1 MKQHH
6 KSIAAGTAVCAIT
19 LLSGLTAAPS
29 HALPQDGA
37 VVGGSAAIS
46 QPNPTTMNIN
56 QTSGTAI
63 INWSGYSIG
72 ANESVHYIQP
82 GSSSIALNR
91 VTGVDPSYLYGLLSG
106 NGQVWVINP
115 NGLLVGPGATVQT
128 GSFLASTMNIT
139 NENFLSGKQ
148 LFTNT
153 PGSQGSII
161 NRGTI
166 SAANG
171 GYVVLAA
178 PSVTNS
184 GKIVANMG
192 TVHLASGDAVTLS
205 LDNGSLINVAVNGD
219 IAANSLGVTNS
230 GVITAAGGKVVMTAR
245 VAGDIMKN
253 IVNNSGI
260 IEAQSIGE
268 RNGEITLDGGDYGIS
283 ANSGTLDASGR
294 KSGES
299 GGTIKI
305 VGDRVGLFAGSAID
319 ASGAAG
325 GGTVLIGGDFH
336 GAGPEKNASMTY
348 VDTDAAIKADALV
361 SGDGGKVAVWSDDAT
376 RFYGEIS
383 AKGGVQGGDGGFAE
397 VSGKRNLIYAGNVNL
412 GAPKGVTGTLLLDPD
427 DITII
432 HADVIGSDTANN
444 IPLDAPFI
452 NWDSTATPSNISDF
466 TINAQLAT
474 PANVT
479 VQTSTGSISSD
490 PGVVIDLNSKILTL
504 DSAKDITLGGT
515 YNDTGASGTLA
526 LKIGQRVSG
535 GTLSTIPGAATINA
549 HTVDVTGGSGSDT
562 IDVGGFGGAVSIHDT
577 IGGDT
582 LTGNSTHTTLIGSN
596 AGSVFTISGPNAG
609 TLNGSTTFSGITT
622 LTGGSNAD
630 TFTLGAGTTTF
641 TGSIAGGGGADTL
654 AATDGSNSWQVTGAN
669 AGTLNG
675 TTAFSGI
682 TNLAGGAGDD
692 AFTLDVPAFSGSI
705 AGGGG
710 ADTLAATDGSNSWR
724 VTGANDGTLNTTT
737 TFSGITNLAGGSVA
751 DTFLL
756 DADVPTFN
764 GTITGGGGT
773 DTLHAGNGTN
783 TWQTTGTNSGTLNES
798 TLFSGITNLAGG
810 SGGDTTTIGIPGFIG
825 TITGGGGSDTLLAAN
840 GTNTWQATGSNSG
853 TLNGSTLFSGI
864 TNLAGGSGADTL
876 TGRNVSNVWSITGT
890 KAATLDGMNA
900 TGMDALIGGSGTDI
914 FRLGTG
920 VLTFNGSITGDGISD
935 TLAATN
941 GTNSWQVTGANAGT
955 MNGST
960 LFSGITNLSGGTGAD
975 TFRLAADIPAFSGG
989 VTGGGGSD
997 TLAATN
1003 GTNSW
1008 QVTGANAGTLN
1019 GSTLFSGITNLSGG
1033 SDTDTLT
1040 GQNSANTTGWS
1051 VTGANAVTLSG
1062 MNATGMDGLA
1072 GGTGKDIFTL
1082 AEGVPTFN
1090 GSITGGGS
1098 DTLAAVAGTN
1108 NWQVTGANAGTLN
1121 GTTTFS
1127 GITSLSGGTGADTFR
1142 LAADIP
1148 TFSGG
1153 VTGGGGS
1160 DTLAATNGTNSWQVT
1175 GANAGTLNGTTTFS
1189 GITNLSGG
1197 ADADTLT
1204 GRDTANDW
1212 RIIGP
1217 AAATVDAMSANGMDA
1232 LVGGMNADTFTLGTG
1247 VSTFAGPISGGGGG
1261 GSDTLAATNGTN
1273 SWQVTGA
1280 NAGTLNGTTLFS
1292 GITNLN
1298 GGSDA
1303 DTFTLDSG
1311 ISSFN
1316 GLIAGGGGTD
1326 LLAVTDGTNSWRH
1339 SGANAG
1345 TLNTTTVFS
1354 GISNL
1359 SGGAGTDTLTGTAQ
1373 TYTLDD
1379 SIVDKGS
1386 NGSENWTS
1394 MESLTDTAAGI
1405 FRFGT
1410 AGGVS
1415 GNITASGGI
1424 LDYAGHTPD
1433 VQINLA
1439 TKTATGIG
1447 SAWNGIANISGSNG
1461 NSDTIGGSNTTYNLT
1476 EPHAGTSGG
1485 VSWSSFEKVADIGT
1499 GTIATTG
1506 GQTYTLTGAN
1516 SGNVAT
1522 LLPGGYTGIGSL
1534 FDSGASTFRFAAGG
1548 AVTGSITATGGTL
1561 DYSAGMAGPVA
1572 VELAAKK
1579 SSGIGGTWSGITT
1592 MVGSG
1597 ASDTIGGAD
1606 ATYNLTAAGVGTSG
1620 GVSWSSFEK
1629 VADSGT
1635 GTIAATGGQTYNLTG
1650 ANSGNVATLLPGG
1663 YTGIGTLTDSGAG
1676 NFTFGPAGGV
1686 SGNINAAGGT
1696 LDYTAR
1702 TAAVNV
1708 HLADNTGSGIGG
1720 VWNGITTMIGGGASD
1735 TLGGSNATYNL
1746 TGADAGNSGAVSW
1759 TSFENLHDTAAGIF
1773 RFADAG
1779 GVSGGITA
1787 TGGMLDYSALA
1798 GPVTVDLTAK
1808 SGPGIGTNWNGITTL
1823 AGSSNGSDTIAG
1835 SGQTFNL
1842 TDLDAGNNGDT
1853 SWSSF
1858 ENIDGAGG
1866 SNSYSGAAGSALSGA
1881 IIDSGSDATVQG
1893 SIQSGGGQSYAGPVT
1908 LAGATTLTSSGSGAI
1923 TFGSTVASD
1932 DTPRDLTVGTDG
1944 AITFAGAVGAA
1955 ALNSLTINSGGTTTI
1970 TGGSVTTSG
1979 AAGQTY
1985 NNAVLLGGDTLLN
1998 AGPGAIVEG
2007 SSGSMTAAGLL
2018 TTRSGSGQ
2026 NLVGNGTNSV
2036 AAFNAAN
2043 STSGDINLANT
2054 SPLLTIT
2061 GINQSGG
2068 GVTITNS
2075 GAITSSGPLAVSG
2088 TTSINAAGQPITL
2101 TDSENDF
2108 GGAVT
2113 VVGAATSLT
2122 DKNDLT
2128 ADLNTTGPTTLEVG
2142 GGLTLSG
2149 TSTDAVL
2156 ATAGDKVTLS
2166 DPTASTLSVTGDTIV
2181 GTMNNRT
2188 PLDLT
2193 TTSTQEPITVNLTG
2207 TLPFLTT
2214 TGDVKTQIRSLG
2226 LYNGAVVMGSEL
2238 DHYNATID
2246 SRAATTDLA
2255 LNAERFG
2262 TMGMLAHSDDFFNTA
2277 PMESHIDS
2285 RGAFILPEEE
2295 PTLINF

>member
-6 KSIAAGTAVCAIT
+6 KSIVGTAVCAIT
-19 LLSGLTAAPS
+19 LLSGLTATPAR
-29 HALPQDGA
+29 ALPQDGA
-37 VVGGSAAIS
+37 VIGGSAAIS

-91 VTGVDPSYLYGLLSG
+91 VIGVDPSYLYGLLSG

-153 PGSQGSII
+153 PDSQGSIV
-161 NRGTI
+161 NQGTL

-192 TVHLASGDAVTLS
+192 TVHLVSGDAVTLS

-219 IAANSLGVTNS
+219 VAANSLGVTNS
-230 GVITAAGGKVVMTAR
+230 GIITADGGKVVITAR

-268 RNGEITLDGGDYGIS
+268 RNGEITLDGGDYGIN
-283 ANSGTLDASGR
+283 ANSGTLDASG
-294 KSGES
+294 KKTGES

-319 ASGAAG
+319 ASGAVG
-325 GGTVLIGGDFH
+325 GGTVLIGGNFH
-336 GAGPEKNASMTY
+336 GAGTEKNASMTY

-361 SGDGGKVAVWSDDAT
+361 SGDGGKVAVWSDDTT
-376 RFYGEIS
+376 RFYGEVS
-383 AKGGVQGGDGGFAE
+383 AKGGIQGGNGGFAE
-397 VSGKRNLIYAGNVNL
+397 VSGKQNLVYAGNVNL
-412 GAPKGVTGTLLLDPD
+412 GAPKGTTGTLLLDPD

-432 HADVIGSDTANN
+432 HADDEDSDTADN
-444 IPLDAPFI
+444 IPFEAPFI
-452 NWDSTATPSNISDF
+452 NWDSTAATSNISDY

-535 GTLSTIPGAATINA
+535 ETLLTIPGAATIYA
-549 HTVDVTGGSGSDT
+549 HTVDVIGGSGADT
-562 IDVGGFGGAVSIHDT
+562 IDVGGLGGSVSIRDT

-596 AGSVFTISGPNAG
+596 AGSAFTISGPNVG

-630 TFTLGAGTTTF
+630 TFTLGAGTASF
-641 TGSIAGGGGADTL
+641 TGLIVGGGGADTL
-654 AATDGSNSWQVTGAN
+654 AATDGSNSWQVMGAN

-682 TNLAGGAGDD
+682 TNLAGGVEADTFALG
-692 AFTLDVPAFSGSI
+692 VPAFSGSI
-705 AGGGG
+705 SGGGG
-710 ADTLAATDGSNSWR
+710 ADSLAAANGSNSWR

-773 DTLHAGNGTN
+773 DILRATNGTN
-783 TWQTTGTNSGTLNES
+783 AWLTTGTNSGTLNES

-825 TITGGGGSDTLLAAN
+825 SITGGGGSDTLAASN
-840 GTNTWQATGSNSG
+840 GANTWQATGTNSG
-853 TLNGSTLFSGI
+853 TLNGDTLFSGI
-864 TNLAGGSGADTL
+864 TNLVGGSGADTL
-876 TGRNVSNVWSITGT
+876 TGRNVPNVWIIPGT
-890 KAATLDGMNA
+890 KTATLDGMSA
-900 TGMDALIGGSGTDI
+900 TGMDALTGGSGTDI
-914 FRLGTG
+914 FRLDTG
-920 VLTFNGSITGDGISD
+920 VSTFNGSITGDGVSD

-941 GTNSWQVTGANAGT
+941 GTNSWQVTGANVGT
-955 MNGST
+955 LNGST
-960 LFSGITNLSGGTGAD
+960 TFSGITTLTGGTGAD
-975 TFRLAADIPAFSGG
+975 TFRLAADVPVFSGG
-989 VTGGGGSD
+989 IAGGGGSD

-1019 GSTLFSGITNLSGG
+1019 GSTVFSAITTLAGG

-1040 GQNSANTTGWS
+1040 GQNSANTTGWN
-1051 VTGANAVTLSG
+1051 VTGTNAVTLSG
-1062 MNATGMDGLA
+1062 MNATGMNALA

-1082 AEGVPTFN
+1082 AEGTLTFN
-1090 GSITGGGS
+1090 GSITGGGNS
-1098 DTLAAVAGTN
+1098 DTLAATAGTN
-1108 NWQVTGANAGTLN
+1108 NWQVTGTNAGTLN

-1127 GITSLSGGTGADTFR
+1127 GITNLSGGTGADTFR
-1142 LAADIP
+1142 LGEDIP
-1148 TFSGG
+1148 TLNGSI
-1153 VTGGGGS
+1153 TGGGGS
-1160 DTLAATNGTNSWQVT
+1160 DTLAATNGPNSWQVT

-1204 GRDTANDW
+1204 GHNTANDW
-1212 RIIGP
+1212 LVTGP
-1217 AAATVDAMSANGMDA
+1217 AAAAVDAMSANEMDA
-1232 LVGGMNADTFTLGTG
+1232 LVGGTNADTFTLGTG
-1247 VSTFAGPISGGGGG
+1247 VSTFAGLISGGG

-1280 NAGTLNGTTLFS
+1280 NGGTLNGSTLFS
-1292 GITNLN
+1292 GITNLT
-1298 GGSDA
+1298 GGSVA
-1303 DTFTLDSG
+1303 DTFTLGTG

-1316 GLIAGGGGTD
+1316 GLIDGGGGTD
-1326 LLAVTDGTNSWRH
+1326 LLAATDGINSWRR
-1339 SGANAG
+1339 SGAHAG
-1345 TLNTTTVFS
+1345 TLNTTTVYS
-1354 GISNL
+1354 GITNL
-1359 SGGAGTDTLTGTAQ
+1359 SGGTGTDTLTGTAQ

-1415 GNITASGGI
+1415 GNITASGGT

-1433 VQINLA
+1433 VQTNLA

-1447 SAWNGIANISGSNG
+1447 GVWNGIANISGSSG
-1461 NSDTIGGSNTTYNLT
+1461 NSDTIGGSDTTYNLT
-1476 EPHAGTSGG
+1476 EPNAGHSDD
-1485 VSWSSFEKVADIGT
+1485 VFWSSFEKVADIGT

-1516 SGNVAT
+1516 SGNVTT
-1522 LLPGGYTGIGSL
+1522 LLPGGYIGIGSL
-1534 FDSGASTFRFAAGG
+1534 FDSDASTFTFAAGG
-1548 AVTGSITATGGTL
+1548 AVTGDITATGGTL
-1561 DYSAGMAGPVA
+1561 DYSAGITGPVT
-1572 VELAAKK
+1572 VNLTSK
-1579 SSGIGGTWSGITT
+1579 SGISIGGTWDGITT

-1606 ATYNLTAAGVGTSG
+1606 ATYTLTAAGVGTSG

-1696 LDYTAR
+1696 LDYTSR

-1746 TGADAGNSGAVSW
+1746 TGADVGNSGGVSW
-1759 TSFENLHDTAAGIF
+1759 TSFENLHDTAAGIYT
-1773 RFADAG
+1773 FADAG

-1808 SGPGIGTNWNGITTL
+1808 SGPGIGTGWNGITML
-1823 AGSSNGSDTIAG
+1823 AGSANGSDTIAG
-1835 SGQTFNL
+1835 SDQAYNL
-1842 TDLDAGNNGDT
+1842 TGVDAGNNGDT

-1893 SIQSGGGQSYAGPVT
+1893 AIQTGGEQSYAGPVT
-1908 LAGATTLTSSGSGAI
+1908 LAAATTLTSTGSGDI
-1923 TFGSTVASD
+1923 TFAGTVASD

-1944 AITFAGAVGAA
+1944 AITFAGAVGTAP
-1955 ALNSLTINSGGTTTI
+1955 LNSLTVNSGGTTTI

-1979 AAGQTY
+1979 VAGQTY

-1998 AGPGAIVEG
+1998 AGSGTIAEG
-2007 SSGSMTAAGLL
+2007 SSGSMTAASLL

-2036 AAFNAAN
+2036 AAFNATN
-2043 STSGDINLANT
+2043 STSGDINLVNT

-2068 GVTITNS
+2068 GVTIMNS
-2075 GAITSSGPLAVSG
+2075 GAITSSGPLAISG

-2101 TDSENDF
+2101 TNADNDF
-2108 GGAVT
+2108 GGLVT
-2113 VVGAATSLT
+2113 VAGTVTSVT
-2122 DKNDLT
+2122 DKNDLS
-2128 ADLNTTGPTTLEVG
+2128 AVLNTTGPTTLEAG

-2149 TSTDAVL
+2149 TSAAAVS

-2207 TLPFLTT
+2207 ALPFLTT

-2226 LYNGAVVMGSEL
+2226 LYNGAVVMGSEM

-2277 PMESHIDS
+2277 PMESHTDS
-2285 RGAFILPEEE
+2285 REAFILPEEE
-2295 PTLINF
+2295 PRLIDF